1 MEPSSLEQFGRTER
15 RMIIAKV
22 VGSAVATLK
31 HETLR
36 TNKLLLVRPADA
48 QGKVLGEPFLAVD
61 LVGAGEG
68 ELVIVSQGSSARM
81 ATGQTSSPVDAA
93 IVGILD
99 SLRMEES
106 TTFRKE

>member
-1 MEPSSLEQFGRTER
+1 
-15 RMIIAKV
+15 MIIAQV

-31 HETLR
+31 HDLLKTS
-36 TNKLLLVRPADA
+36 KLLLVRQADA
-48 QGKVLGEPFLAVD
+48 QGQATGEPFLAVD

-68 ELVIVSQGSSARM
+68 ELVVVSQGSSARM
-81 ATGQTSSPVDAA
+81 ATGNASSPADAA

-99 SLRMEES
+99 SLQIEGK

>member
-1 MEPSSLEQFGRTER
+1 MV
-15 RMIIAKV
+15 IAKV

-31 HETLR
+31 HELLKTG
-36 TNKLLLVRPADA
+36 KLLLVRPADPEGNA
-48 QGKVLGEPFLAVD
+48 TGAPFLALD

-81 ATGQTSSPVDAA
+81 ATGHNASPTDAA

-99 SLRMEES
+99 SLRVEG
-106 TTFRKE
+106 TTVFRKE